1 MNSGVIA
8 DISTTAERG
17 KYMGGAQSGIMARF
31 SSRPLVI
38 SLANKHL
45 DSLGLQ
51 LVRFCKGRALIEY

>member
-31 SSRPLVI
+31 SSSPFVI
-38 SLANKHL
+38 SLTNKHL
-45 DSLGLQ
+45 DSLGPH
-51 LVRFCKGRALIEY
+51 LVRFRKGWAVTEY